1 MDAFLTKSQAS
12 KWLSLRILK
21 IARNFERPFVART
34 CLRPASNF
42 VKTLFRRLP
51 TFHFPPHQLRFRVSC
66 FAEANCRSWVART
79 GPATFPESGARIHG
93 TSVPFHSH
101 HFCYCAL
108 SFSSCALSFPWFLL
122 LCHFIVLLC
131 PFILIMSFHFPFV
144 PFHFSSSLSFPLAPF
159 HFSSCTLWLL
169 LVCPFHSP
177 LAPQTSGWP
186 RWDFDVEKPILWRI
200 LVSKIRCRLIG
211 FGQDICML
219 AKTLVCLSQDNRSPP
234 LYKKHLEAPSLWIV
248 FKFRNEFEALF

>member
-1 MDAFLTKSQAS
+1 MTKFA
-12 KWLSLRILK
+12 
-21 IARNFERPFVART
+21 NFENCSKLRT
-34 CLRPASNF
+34 AVCSSNMSSTSLKLCQNAF
-42 VKTLFRRLP
+42 PKTANIS
-51 TFHFPPHQLRFRVSC
+51 FPPHQLWSRVSC
-66 FAEANCRSWVART
+66 FAEANCRSWVDRT
-79 GPATFPESGARIHG
+79 GPAKFPESGARIPG

-108 SFSSCALSFPWFLL
+108 SFSSCALSFPWVLL

-159 HFSSCTLWLL
+159 HFSSCTLSLL

-177 LAPQTSGWP
+177 LAPKTSGWP

-219 AKTLVCLSQDNRSPP
+219 AKTLVCLSRDLCTIPP
-234 LYKKHLEAPSLWIV
+234 CIRNILKRLASDFFL
-248 FKFRNEFEALF
+248 FRDEFEALF